1 MNWSQESAESDQDRH
16 YWESESVADHLEE
29 LEPVEIEARSP
40 LAHTLSVRVATE
52 DLRKLRELG
61 RQDGVGTTTMARV
74 LLRQALR
81 QRAPRAEEAALRAR
95 SVPYET
101 QIMPEE
107 ERAPHR
113 ESDPAIYFFSN
124 ERINRIS
131 TLMEKA
137 AGDAFGEF
145 LREIGRIAPDNADYA
160 RLKEKEGERGER
172 A

>member
-1 MNWSQESAESDQDRH
+1 MNGSQKSAESDQNRH

-29 LEPVEIEARSP
+29 LEPVEIEAKPP
-40 LAHTLSVRVATE
+40 LAHTLSVRVAAE

-81 QRAPRAEEAALRAR
+81 QPCPRAQEAALRDRA
-95 SVPYET
+95 VPYET
-101 QIMPEE
+101 QMMPEE
-107 ERAPHR
+107 ERVPPR

-124 ERINRIS
+124 ERIKRIS

-137 AGDAFGEF
+137 AANALAEF

-160 RLKEKEGERGER
+160 RLKEKEGELGER